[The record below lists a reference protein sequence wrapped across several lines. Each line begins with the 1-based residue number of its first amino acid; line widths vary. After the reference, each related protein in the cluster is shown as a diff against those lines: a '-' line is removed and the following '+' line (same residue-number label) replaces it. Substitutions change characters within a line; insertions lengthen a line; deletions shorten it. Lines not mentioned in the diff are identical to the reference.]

1 MIEFLRGRYIEKN
14 PTNVVMECNGVGY
27 FVNISLYTF
36 SKLGQDESG
45 MIYIHFVVRED
56 AQLLYGFSSK
66 EEREVY
72 RKLISVSGVGPST
85 GMMIVSTY
93 APNEV
98 TNIIASEDVNA
109 LKAVK
114 GIGAK
119 SAQRIIVDLKDKIG
133 GIEINSENST
143 ISNNTN
149 KIEALSALASLGFDK
164 KSAGKVLDQIIKTEG
179 TDLAVEELI
188 KLGLKRM

>member
-27 FVNISLYTF
+27 FINISLHTF
-36 SKLGQDESG
+36 SNLGQSESG

-93 APNEV
+93 APGEV
-98 TNIIASEDVNA
+98 ANIIASEDVNA

-133 GIEINSENST
+133 GIEINSEISSV
-143 ISNNTN
+143 SNNTN

-179 TDLAVEELI
+179 ADLAVEQLI
-188 KLGLKRM
+188 KLSLKRM

>member
-179 TDLAVEELI
+179 ADLAVEQLI
-188 KLGLKRM
+188 KLSLKRM